1 MLVGLDGG
9 GVRSASSNAA
19 TGSAIDWSSWA
30 TQSFKGRPK
39 PILSQGVLDKRPA
52 PVEQHSIEWS
62 VQVRI
67 HHRSVG
73 PADAEPGLHVSL
85 THQQMRPARNAIED
99 RQ

>member
-9 GVRSASSNAA
+9 GVSFCFLER
-19 TGSAIDWSSWA
+19 GDQFGYRLVVVGA
-30 TQSFKGRPK
+30 TQSFQDRPK
-39 PILSQGVLDKRPA
+39 RILSQGVLDKRPA

-73 PADAEPGLHVSL
+73 PADAEPGLHVSR
-85 THQQMRPARNAIED
+85 THQQM
-99 RQ
+99 